1 MAFLQSCPSF
11 SKFCS
16 FLHPASFSWYKKGIS
31 IQNSL
36 IGYIFF
42 IHLVLLLTQKCS
54 GLISGSE
61 NRIPEGLGRSIQV
74 LGINSNQLCSRQVLG
89 SLYYLFSLLP
99 TRSFYFLQSPAF
111 ALIFPGLSLAS
122 LLPNSHFQSL
132 SLTLSQHVFLNHFI
146 QSLFQDAAFTFSE
159 NNSENLL
166 ILSPL
171 KATWKAPS
179 VNGLVLNLMK
189 IYRTKQ
195 ACSLTLR
202 SCSENEKKWT
212 KLITL
217 LQLSS

>member
-111 ALIFPGLSLAS
+111 ALIFSRTFSGFPPPQLTFSIS
-122 LLPNSHFQSL
+122 FPH
-132 SLTLSQHVFLNHFI
+132 SLT
-146 QSLFQDAAFTFSE
+146 ACFSE
-159 NNSENLL
+159 SLY
-166 ILSPL
+166 
-171 KATWKAPS
+171 
-179 VNGLVLNLMK
+179 LVTIPRCR
-189 IYRTKQ
+189 IYFQ
-195 ACSLTLR
+195 
-202 SCSENEKKWT
+202 
-212 KLITL
+212 
-217 LQLSS
+217 